1 MTGLPAG
8 APGPGIAAPRGA
20 GDTGEADPSL
30 TGALRSWDDDP
41 TPERTAAV
49 CVALSG
55 ARLLVPVVARP
66 GGASGD
72 ETAAAAAVAA
82 GSGGSAGAGSA
93 DASTGIDAAH
103 RDAEAGASMAVPM
116 VRGRDGRTAL
126 LVFSG
131 LAEMAR
137 WNAAARPMP
146 VPGPDVLAAL
156 LESDADALVLDLAGP
171 VTFPLDRSM
180 LSRQNSR

>member
-49 CVALSG
+49 CVALSD

-82 GSGGSAGAGSA
+82 TGGSAGAGSA